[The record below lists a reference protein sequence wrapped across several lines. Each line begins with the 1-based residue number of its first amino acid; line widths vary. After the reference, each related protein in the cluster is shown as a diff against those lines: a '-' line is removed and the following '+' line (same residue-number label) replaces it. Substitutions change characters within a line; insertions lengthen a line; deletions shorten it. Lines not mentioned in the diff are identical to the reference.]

1 MVRHD
6 GRMASGTALRTPVV
20 SRSLLVLA
28 VLVGAFAT
36 TSAIAGWVYLRNGP
50 IVSDLGRVN
59 GGAGSHSLLMEAAGV
74 SVDVAVPL
82 VDWWGEAEIY
92 ARSVSPGDIFY
103 GEAAVDEARSFLIGS
118 SYAAARPTGNGT
130 WKIFPV
136 PGQGAPPDPATRQWS
151 ASGVGRVVAIPV
163 SGSDGAMVL
172 VRLDGD
178 SPVIADL
185 IVQFTAS
192 HARTYVLLFAILA
205 GGCFVAA
212 LFLVLRDPKRPHRK
226 RS

>member
-1 MVRHD
+1 
-6 GRMASGTALRTPVV
+6 MAATGTLLRTPVV

-36 TSAIAGWVYLRNGP
+36 TSAITGWVYLRNGP
-50 IVSDLGRVN
+50 IVSELGRVN
-59 GGAGSHSLLMEAAGV
+59 GGEGSHSLLMEAAGV

-92 ARSVSPGDIFY
+92 ARSVSPGEIFY
-103 GEAAVDEARSFLIGS
+103 GEALVDEARSFLIGS
-118 SYAAARPTGNGT
+118 SYAAVRPTGDAT

-136 PGQGAPPDPATRQWS
+136 PGQGAPPDPVTREWS
-151 ASGVGRVVAIPV
+151 ASGIGRVVQIPV
-163 SGSDGAMVL
+163 SGSDEAMVI

-178 SPVIADL
+178 SPVIVDL
-185 IVQFTAS
+185 SVQFTAS
-192 HARTYVLLFAILA
+192 HARTFVLFFVVLA
-205 GGCFVAA
+205 SGCFVGA
-212 LFLVLRDPKRPHRK
+212 LFLVIRDPKRPRRK